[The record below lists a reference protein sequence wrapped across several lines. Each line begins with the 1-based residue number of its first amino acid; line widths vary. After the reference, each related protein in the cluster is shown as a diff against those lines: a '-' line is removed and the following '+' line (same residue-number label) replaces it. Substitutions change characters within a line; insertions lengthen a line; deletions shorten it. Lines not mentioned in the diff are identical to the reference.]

1 MNARLQGIEDPK
13 RLRFEA
19 DLAAR
24 LEVLFRDCPA
34 LCGFTVAEDLSVP
47 SNVTCHLLDAF
58 GEADKVLREVA
69 GMLLEVV
76 EEEPEAIGLLM
87 GRTFAR
93 SLH

>member
-1 MNARLQGIEDPK
+1 MNTRLQGIDDRK

-34 LCGFTVAEDLSVP
+34 LCGFTVEEDLSVP
-47 SNVTCHLLDAF
+47 SSITCHLFDGF
-58 GEADKVLREVA
+58 GEAEVLSQVA
-69 GMLLEVV
+69 GMLVEVV
-76 EEEPEAIGLLM
+76 EEEPQAVEMLR

-93 SLH
+93 TLH